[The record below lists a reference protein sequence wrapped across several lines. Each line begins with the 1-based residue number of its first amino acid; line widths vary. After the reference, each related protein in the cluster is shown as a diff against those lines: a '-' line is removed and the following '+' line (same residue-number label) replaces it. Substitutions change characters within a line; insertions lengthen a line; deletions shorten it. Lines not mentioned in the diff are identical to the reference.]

1 MVYNGEMGG
10 KEENENPQ
18 SFDIFD
24 KIDSRLIKLE
34 RGQNDTFEKINMSVQ
49 QLISSQIEDLRSLI
63 DNVLES
69 KKLMVGFTFAGY
81 LGL

>member
-1 MVYNGEMGG
+1 MYNGERGA

-69 KKLMVGFTFAGY
+69 KKLMVGFTFAGN